1 LAQVVCLA
9 QTTSA
14 LAAIHDLISGKC
26 FLWGPMNTRVNPAY
40 DITTCYCQQ
49 QQQSPRHAAKRSVV
63 SER

>member
-40 DITTCYCQQ
+40 DITACYCQQ
-49 QQQSPRHAAKRSVV
+49 QQQSPRPLRRQALR
-63 SER
+63 RQ